1 MDCKATLQLIPVTCD
16 VRIIG
21 VNCLF
26 RRGAVFDH
34 EATNSTS
41 VYLRKENA
49 RRDREYK
56 PSSEYTEEER
66 YAEREKGDN
75 ASFYRYTV

>member
-1 MDCKATLQLIPVTCD
+1 MK
-16 VRIIG
+16 R
-21 VNCLF
+21 F
-26 RRGAVFDH
+26 
-34 EATNSTS
+34 NSTS